1 MAQRPSIKWTPFVA
15 QMLGTMVILCTIAT
29 PTRAAED
36 EARVLIL
43 NGTDPYLAAFL
54 IVDGAMRASLA
65 NETARHIT
73 LFSETLDAQRFPIES
88 MEQEF
93 RALFAKKYAAL
104 RIDVVVTIT
113 RPALDFFLRHGNA
126 LWPGARLVF
135 HSVPKGGVEAT
146 ALPPNAR
153 GATTSED
160 IAGTLAIAQRLQPKS
175 PRILVIAGVGEIDRR
190 LELIARQV
198 LATNAGAA
206 TVEFLSGW
214 PQPELVARVSAE
226 PSDSIVLYLAQY
238 RDREGRPYAPR
249 DVLRAI
255 GSASTAPVYAIFE
268 TYVGVGATAASAES
282 FEERGRMAGNL
293 VRAALAGAPPD
304 PGRSVLETA
313 SRCVTDARALQRWSL
328 DARRLPDG
336 CEIRFA
342 DRSYWREH
350 ISQIVAALTI
360 IVAQTLLIVT
370 LLTQRHRRRTAEA
383 EALKRYSEMA
393 HMNRRV
399 ALGELSAS
407 IAHELNQPLGAIHNN
422 AGAAEM
428 LIKANPPKLQ
438 EVAEIL
444 ADIKRDDQ
452 RASDVIA
459 RIRKMLR
466 KTEFEVRE
474 MDLNE
479 TIDETMKMLSAEAS
493 AKGVSLESDLD
504 SGIGKVKGDRVEVQQ
519 VILNLGLNAMDAMH
533 DQPADKRV
541 LTIRSRRANSKE
553 AEVSVVDSG
562 VGIPGGSLST
572 IFDPFVT
579 TKPGGMGLGLAISR
593 TIVEAH
599 GGQIRAEHRP
609 AEGGA
614 AVHFTLPF
622 VSTAR
627 L

>member
-1 MAQRPSIKWTPFVA
+1 MRW
-15 QMLGTMVILCTIAT
+15 TIAAAGLQILLFGLCL
-29 PTRAAED
+29 PIVADAAED

-65 NETARHIT
+65 EETGRHIT
-73 LFSETLDAQRFPIES
+73 LFSETLDAQRFPVES

-93 RALFAKKYAAL
+93 TALFAKKYAAL
-104 RIDVVVTIT
+104 RIDVVVAIT

-135 HSVPKGGVEAT
+135 HSVAKGGFDAT
-146 ALPPNAR
+146 ALPPNAK

-160 IAGTLAIAQRLQPKS
+160 VAGTLAIARRLQPKS

-190 LELIARQV
+190 LESTARQV

-238 RDREGRPYAPR
+238 RDRDGRPYAPR

-255 GSASTAPVYAIFE
+255 GSTSTAPVYAIFE

-293 VRAALAGAPPD
+293 VRSALADSPSD
-304 PGRSVLETA
+304 PGRAVVESPA
-313 SRCVTDARALQRWSL
+313 RCVADARALRRWSL
-328 DARRLPDG
+328 NEKRLPVG
-336 CEIRFA
+336 CEILFA
-342 DRSYWREH
+342 DRPYWREH
-350 ISQIVAALTI
+350 IAQIAAALAI
-360 IVAQTLLIVT
+360 IVAQALLISA
-370 LLTQRHRRRTAEA
+370 LLVQRRRRRFAEA
-383 EALKRYSEMA
+383 ESQKRYSEMA

-399 ALGELSAS
+399 AMGELSAS

-422 AGAAEM
+422 AGAAEL
-428 LIKANPPKLQ
+428 LIQADPPRLQ

-466 KTEFEVRE
+466 KTEFKVQD
-474 MDLNE
+474 MDLND
-479 TIDETMKMLSAEAS
+479 TIDETTSMLRADAYD
-493 AKGVSLESDLD
+493 KRVLLTSDLD
-504 SGIGKVKGDRVEVQQ
+504 TGLQKIIADRVEIQQ
-519 VILNLGLNAMDAMH
+519 VIVNLALNAMDAMR
-533 DQPADKRV
+533 DLPVEKRRLV
-541 LTIRSRRANSKE
+541 IRSSRTGVKE
-553 AEVSVVDSG
+553 AEVCVVDTG
-562 VGIPGGSLST
+562 EGIPPAMLSR
-572 IFDPFVT
+572 IFEPFVT
-579 TKPGGMGLGLAISR
+579 SKPAGMGLGLAISR

-599 GGQIRAEHRP
+599 GGQIRAANRP
-609 AEGGA
+609 EGGA
-614 AVHFTLPF
+614 VICFTLPL
-622 VSTAR
+622 APGQR
-627 L
+627 A